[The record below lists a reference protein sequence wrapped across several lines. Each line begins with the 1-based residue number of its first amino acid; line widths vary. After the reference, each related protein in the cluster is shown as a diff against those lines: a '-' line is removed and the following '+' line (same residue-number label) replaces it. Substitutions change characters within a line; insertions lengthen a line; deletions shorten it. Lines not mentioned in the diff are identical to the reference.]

1 MPIFKVDQPIVLQEA
16 DGLWRDL
23 RPNYEKI
30 DIAKYLKFFIIPG
43 EEKHGPQPYIMW
55 DNGRKMRVR
64 CEVILLDEHGRMLI
78 KPNPGFKRLGEQYP
92 YDCPGGGINKDESI
106 EDAAARECKE
116 EARIIPENIK
126 FTGIHYTYEVPNDS
140 KEHWGTWGHISFVC
154 VAMKGDPYTGYV
166 KPIDR
171 EESFIKKMTWI
182 YPHEI
187 DIIPAHEEA
196 IRWYKQ
202 YYFNP
207 IQEGVLP
214 TLTFYHGSPVKYDQ
228 IKPTAFSAGNRFR
241 DPSWSVFMFRQKELA
256 QIFAF
261 SRAAEKVCEERGI
274 PHPRGWLEKD
284 GFMHYKPIVVAPSDY
299 YDKIK
304 EAMFGVTVYV
314 YTLEAPVDSNLNMIG
329 TVGSLPEYVYSG
341 TPKTVKVDEITI
353 DGKLFEKLVTKISPE
368 KFAEIKKTKPHR
380 KNVVGP
386 WIDLFVD
393 MKRRK
398 EMRDIVQQRLKD
410 GTLKPGDNLD
420 FLKEAA
426 YLIGLSDSN
435 VYALTGAQ
443 ATHVYGGYSDMA
455 LGESQTISTDEY
467 HINRFISGQDVYVN
481 WEKWTSGLVDKC
493 FIIGMSGSGKST
505 LSNKLAEQF
514 HCYCVHTDRF
524 RGNVHYTDEQL
535 FKEDP
540 IVYRYFDTV
549 WGLKNRFK
557 IKDMPKDQRTQEFEK
572 FIDWVLK
579 QNDRIIIEGAVEKIL
594 IKDPKLQ
601 QYPIVFK
608 GTSMMKSMY
617 RMVRRELIEKPTF
630 EGAPISWILK
640 FVTRYSDMK
649 DLNNQARDSIMRH
662 NPSYEKVHE
671 ATMPIFQWPPTHQQM
686 CDIYDRQCMMESS
699 ESRPIH
705 QSGNITQYREGA
717 YFDEDTNMWMRHLYP
732 WETNSS
738 PNAPLTEE
746 GMAILTESEQ
756 TTRRILLTSAGLE
769 SPIIRRLFTKHLGCP
784 LKDAKVLFV
793 TAAAIDKESKDM
805 IPECREDLINAG
817 IDSRHIVEYNFETHK
832 TIEELNR
839 YQAIYFCGGD
849 ENHLMR
855 TIINRKMDQNLK
867 EAVNSGLFYIGVSA
881 GACIGSSYVKDGLRF
896 IPHKVDVHYNPSE
909 STKDG
914 PLPSPDQQ
922 INLSNSQA
930 VWIYGDDARIVGG
943 NPSMVA
949 ESVEFKPMDTAP
961 KPNQVYDPQLGMW
974 IDPKKKD
981 KDKYLGWFEADEKTW
996 LKKVKFISDP
1006 NVRGGKPQP
1015 VIYDNKGRTFRPR
1028 CEVIVL
1034 DGYKVLIDP
1043 VKNRGNFH
1051 PPYSLPGG
1059 GIDGK
1064 EDIATGA
1071 RRECEEEARII
1082 PKHCVYTGIA
1092 WMLEFADPTFNQGS
1106 ISFVCIAERGKEYKG
1121 YVKVE
1126 DRDPF
1131 ADRAKWVDYR
1141 KFKLGE
1147 PHRIAIERFRDRQLK
1162 EEWIMDLDRS
1172 FLDAEYEAIDEDTG
1186 FIYQPVVFS
1195 GDDIYVNFDKFT
1207 SGEAK
1212 TCLITGLSGSGK
1224 STLAKK
1230 IAEKMGAYYVATD
1243 VVSFGIVKKPENT
1256 NWDYVRE
1263 NDKYLYKYFK
1273 KVGLKPEDM
1282 LKYPLEGDEK
1292 NVVIT
1297 PYIKWLC
1304 LERDD
1309 DGLVVCEGGD
1319 VAIAIRDVPE
1329 LSEMPIVFKGTS
1341 ILKAMFRRFLR
1352 MAGKKGYA
1360 FAIKCVLQRYAPQ
1373 YGKMIPEVRAARKTI
1388 LGNHEYQTQHE
1399 AAGLRRIPTAEI
1411 EAFNDELNSF
1421 DYGILVNGQILT
1433 GNNIDFL
1440 KYRTISPEQLQRY
1453 KAGVCW
1459 DYVSYEYE
1467 WFKRHYPK
1475 QMRFTKDSF
1484 NLNTSQYSCYYME
1497 HIDEDQ
1503 DHPTHTWLAY
1513 TYGGNVYAFES
1524 AWKPIKGIHEFDSE
1538 STMVQWYLQQQQE
1551 QSKKDG
1557 NNLYGYVVIKYE
1569 PPSTYGMDPDE
1580 FMEYVHKNGKVVYTK
1595 NFHMS
1600 ESVSPNNGYQDA
1612 KQVYDSLSDEDKRL
1626 CSPRG
1631 RYVDSPNLAC
1641 RYVHRISNVPVGFI
1655 DCYKYNGKM
1664 DTAFILIAVDPH
1676 YRGQGIA
1683 KTMVENSIRTCRK
1696 IGFKKMMYRVEKEN
1710 TASVRLAQSMGFEQT
1725 YETKNQI
1732 TFTKPL

>member
-30 DIAKYLKFFIIPG
+30 DIAKYLKFFIIQG

-166 KPIDR
+166 APIDR
-171 EESFIKKMTWI
+171 EESFIKKMTWV

-256 QIFAF
+256 QSFAF

-341 TPKTVKVDEITI
+341 TPKTVKVDEITM
-353 DGKLFEKLVTKISPE
+353 DGKLFEKWVTKISPE

-443 ATHVYGGYSDMA
+443 AMHVYGGYSDM
-455 LGESQTISTDEY
+455 
-467 HINRFISGQDVYVN
+467 
-481 WEKWTSGLVDKC
+481 
-493 FIIGMSGSGKST
+493 
-505 LSNKLAEQF
+505 
-514 HCYCVHTDRF
+514 
-524 RGNVHYTDEQL
+524 
-535 FKEDP
+535 
-540 IVYRYFDTV
+540 
-549 WGLKNRFK
+549 
-557 IKDMPKDQRTQEFEK
+557 
-572 FIDWVLK
+572 
-579 QNDRIIIEGAVEKIL
+579 
-594 IKDPKLQ
+594 
-601 QYPIVFK
+601 
-608 GTSMMKSMY
+608 
-617 RMVRRELIEKPTF
+617 
-630 EGAPISWILK
+630 
-640 FVTRYSDMK
+640 
-649 DLNNQARDSIMRH
+649 
-662 NPSYEKVHE
+662 
-671 ATMPIFQWPPTHQQM
+671 
-686 CDIYDRQCMMESS
+686 
-699 ESRPIH
+699 
-705 QSGNITQYREGA
+705 
-717 YFDEDTNMWMRHLYP
+717 
-732 WETNSS
+732 
-738 PNAPLTEE
+738 LTE
-746 GMAILTESEQ
+746 
-756 TTRRILLTSAGLE
+756 
-769 SPIIRRLFTKHLGCP
+769 
-784 LKDAKVLFV
+784 
-793 TAAAIDKESKDM
+793 
-805 IPECREDLINAG
+805 
-817 IDSRHIVEYNFETHK
+817 
-832 TIEELNR
+832 
-839 YQAIYFCGGD
+839 
-849 ENHLMR
+849 
-855 TIINRKMDQNLK
+855 
-867 EAVNSGLFYIGVSA
+867 
-881 GACIGSSYVKDGLRF
+881 
-896 IPHKVDVHYNPSE
+896 
-909 STKDG
+909 
-914 PLPSPDQQ
+914 
-922 INLSNSQA
+922 
-930 VWIYGDDARIVGG
+930 
-943 NPSMVA
+943 VA
-949 ESVEFKPMDTAP
+949 EFKPMDTTP

-1015 VIYDNKGRTFRPR
+1015 VIYDNEGRTFRPR

-1106 ISFVCIAERGKEYKG
+1106 VSFVCIAERGKEYKG

-1186 FIYQPVVFS
+1186 FIDQPVVFS

-1207 SGEAK
+1207 SGEVK

-1243 VVSFGIVKKPENT
+1243 VVSFGIIKKPENT
-1256 NWDYVRE
+1256 NWDYIKE

-1273 KVGLKPEDM
+1273 RVGLKPEDM
-1282 LKYPLEGDEK
+1282 LNYPMEGNEK
-1292 NVVIT
+1292 NVVVT

-1319 VAIAIRDVPE
+1319 VAIALRDVPE

-1341 ILKAMFRRFLR
+1341 IFKAMFRRFLR

-1360 FAIKCVLQRYAPQ
+1360 FAIKCVLQKYSSQ

-1421 DYGILVNGQILT
+1421 DYGILVDGRILT
-1433 GNNIDFL
+1433 GNNIDFF
-1440 KYRTISPEQLQRY
+1440 KYRTISPEQVRRY

-1513 TYGGNVYAFES
+1513 TYDGKVYAFES

-1538 STMVQWYLQQQQE
+1538 STMVQWYLQQQQDYY
-1551 QSKKDG
+1551 KRNG
-1557 NNLYGYVVIKYE
+1557 NRLYGYVVIKYE
-1569 PPSTYGMDPDE
+1569 PPSTYCMDADE
-1580 FMEYVHKNGKVVYTK
+1580 FMEYVHKDGKVVYTK
-1595 NFHMS
+1595 DF
-1600 ESVSPNNGYQDA
+1600 P
-1612 KQVYDSLSDEDKRL
+1612 
-1626 CSPRG
+1626 P
-1631 RYVDSPNLAC
+1631 
-1641 RYVHRISNVPVGFI
+1641 
-1655 DCYKYNGKM
+1655 YK
-1664 DTAFILIAVDPH
+1664 
-1676 YRGQGIA
+1676 
-1683 KTMVENSIRTCRK
+1683 
-1696 IGFKKMMYRVEKEN
+1696 
-1710 TASVRLAQSMGFEQT
+1710 
-1725 YETKNQI
+1725 
-1732 TFTKPL
+1732 

>member
-30 DIAKYLKFFIIPG
+30 DITKYLKFFIIPG

-64 CEVILLDEHGRMLI
+64 CEVILLDEQGRMLI

-166 KPIDR
+166 APIDR
-171 EESFIKKMTWI
+171 EESFIKKMTWV

-207 IQEGVLP
+207 IQEGILP

-256 QIFAF
+256 QSFAF

-341 TPKTVKVDEITI
+341 TPKTVKVDEITM
-353 DGKLFEKLVTKISPE
+353 DGKLFEKWVTKISPE

-455 LGESQTISTDEY
+455 LGESQTIPTDEY
-467 HINRFISGQDVYVN
+467 YINRFISGQDVYVN

-540 IVYRYFDTV
+540 VIYRYFDTV

-557 IKDMPKDQRTQEFEK
+557 IKDMSRDQRTQEFEK
-572 FIDWVLK
+572 FIEWVLK

-594 IKDPKLQ
+594 IKEPKLQ
-601 QYPIVFK
+601 KYPIVFK

-617 RMVRRELIEKPTF
+617 RMVRRELIEKSTF
-630 EGAPISWILK
+630 YGAPISWILK
-640 FVTRYSDMK
+640 FITCYSDMR
-649 DLNNQARDSIMRH
+649 DLNNQARDAVMQH
-662 NPSYEKVHE
+662 DPSYEKMHE
-671 ATMPIFQWPPTHQQM
+671 STHP
-686 CDIYDRQCMMESS
+686 SLFKS
-699 ESRPIH
+699 T
-705 QSGNITQYREGA
+705 GNQ
-717 YFDEDTNMWMRHLYP
+717 
-732 WETNSS
+732 
-738 PNAPLTEE
+738 
-746 GMAILTESEQ
+746 
-756 TTRRILLTSAGLE
+756 RRILLTSAGLE
-769 SPIIRRLFTKHLGCP
+769 SPIVRQLFVKHLGCP

-793 TAAAIDKESKDM
+793 TAAAIDREAKDM
-805 IPECREDLINAG
+805 ISECREDLINAG
-817 IDSRHIVEYNFETHK
+817 IDSHNIIDYNFETHK

-855 TIINRKMDQNLK
+855 VIVNRKMDQNLK
-867 EAVNSGLFYIGVSA
+867 AAVDNGLFFIGVSA
-881 GACIGSSYVKDGLRF
+881 GACIGSSYVKNGLRF
-896 IPHKVDVHYNPSE
+896 IPHKVDVHYDPSE
-909 STKDG
+909 ATKDG

-930 VWIYGDDARIVGG
+930 VWVYGDKARIVGG
-943 NPSMVA
+943 GQSTM
-949 ESVEFKPMDTAP
+949 EETVEFKPMTSTP
-961 KPNQVYDPQLGMW
+961 KPGH
-974 IDPKKKD
+974 IDAVTGKYVGTTG
-981 KDKYLGWFEADEKTW
+981 DKYIGCFEANEKEW
-996 LKKVKFISDP
+996 LKKIKQKSFEGL
-1006 NVRGGKPQP
+1006 RHGKPQP
-1015 VIYDNKGRTFRPR
+1015 VIYDNEGHTYRPR

-1043 VKNRGNFH
+1043 TNNRGGFH
-1051 PPYSLPGG
+1051 PGYTLPGG
-1059 GIDGK
+1059 GIDPG

-1071 RRECEEEARII
+1071 RRECEEEARVI
-1082 PKHCVYTGIA
+1082 PKRCVYTGLA
-1092 WMLEFADPTFNQGS
+1092 WMLEFADPRFYTGS
-1106 ISFVCIAERGKEYKG
+1106 VSFICIAEKGKEYKG

-1126 DRDPF
+1126 DRDSF
-1131 ADRAKWVDYR
+1131 VDKAKWVDYR

-1147 PHRIAIERFRDRQLK
+1147 PHRKAIELFRDMQFK
-1162 EEWIMDLDRS
+1162 EEGIMDLDRS
-1172 FLDAEYEAIDEDTG
+1172 FLDAEYKQKVVNEDIGVID
-1186 FIYQPVVFS
+1186 QPVVFS
-1195 GDDIYVNFDKFT
+1195 DDDIYVNFDKFT
-1207 SGEAK
+1207 SGEVK

-1256 NWDYVRE
+1256 NWDYIKE

-1282 LKYPLEGDEK
+1282 LNYTMEGNEK
-1292 NVVIT
+1292 NVVVT

-1319 VAIAIRDVPE
+1319 VAIALRDVPE

-1352 MAGKKGYA
+1352 MAGKKGYT
-1360 FAIKCVLQRYAPQ
+1360 FAIKCVLQRYALQ

-1399 AAGLRRIPTAEI
+1399 AASLEFRGIPTAEI

-1421 DYGILVNGQILT
+1421 DYGILVDGRILT
-1433 GNNIDFL
+1433 GNSIDFL
-1440 KYRTISPEQLQRY
+1440 KYRTISPEQVRRY

-1524 AWKPIKGIHEFDSE
+1524 SWKSIKGIHEFDSE

-1551 QSKKDG
+1551 QSKKND

-1595 NFHMS
+1595 NFQMS
-1600 ESVSPNNGYQDA
+1600 ESVSTNNGYQDA

-1631 RYVDSPNLAC
+1631 RYVDSPNLAY

-1683 KTMVENSIRTCRK
+1683 KTMVENAIYTCRK

-1725 YETKNQI
+1725 SETKNQI
-1732 TFTKPL
+1732 TFTKSL